1 MSSDKVKEVEVV
13 IKEGVVATEK
23 AKNLLSEAVDVE
35 KMKELVS
42 PEMMEKALEFAVV
55 YSLKFLSAIAIFII
69 GKWIARKVVNVVGK
83 VMEKGK
89 VEKTLVIFT
98 KNVLFGITVA
108 FVAIAALSQLGIET
122 TSLAALIAAAGLA
135 IGLSLQGSL
144 SNLAAGVMIILF
156 RPFKVG
162 DYIEAAGVSGTV
174 ESISIFTTILK
185 TPDNKE
191 IIIPNNG
198 ITSDNI
204 TNYSAKK
211 HRRVDFVFGVGYSDD
226 LKLTRK
232 TIESVIAK
240 YDDIILDQEGREP
253 LIAVSNLGDSS
264 VDFTVRV
271 WAETSNYWKI
281 KFAITEDIKITFDE
295 AGISIPFPQRD
306 IHVFNE
312 NMNEAKK
319 VA

>member
-1 MSSDKVKEVEVV
+1 MSDKEIVAAVEE
-13 IKEGVVATEK
+13 KTASTTTE
-23 AKNLLSEAVDVE
+23 LLTNAVDID

-42 PEMMEKALEFAVV
+42 PELMNKGIEIAITYGM
-55 YSLKFLSAIAIFII
+55 KFVTAIAIFII
-69 GKWIARKVVNVVGK
+69 GKWIAKRVVNFAGK
-83 VMEKGK
+83 LMEKAE
-89 VEKTLVIFT
+89 VEQTLVSFT
-98 KNVLFGITVA
+98 KNVLYGITIA

-156 RPFKVG
+156 RPFKIT
-162 DYIEAAGVSGTV
+162 DFIEAAGVSGTV
-174 ESISIFTTILK
+174 EDISIFTTTLK

-198 ITSDNI
+198 ITTGNI
-204 TNYSAKK
+204 TNFSAKK
-211 HRRVDFVFGVGYSDD
+211 TRRVDMVFGVGYSDD

-232 TIESVIAK
+232 TIEEVIAK
-240 YDDIILDQEGREP
+240 DSRVLNSTGKENVV
-253 LIAVSNLGDSS
+253 AVSNLGESS

-271 WAETSNYWKI
+271 WVKTADYWAV
-281 KFAITEDIKITFDE
+281 KFEITENMKMEFDKK
-295 AGISIPFPQRD
+295 GISIPFPQRD
-306 IHVFNE
+306 VHVISSNTE
-312 NMNEAKK
+312 DAKK